1 MDSEVTNLAQV
12 KAFDSSDYATA
23 AQGTT
28 ANAALPKAGG
38 TMTGVLTINNTN
50 DNQILLT
57 SPSSWTG
64 IGWNDSAAGG
74 TEYIWY
80 NGTNGTFA
88 IGGGGSNVANKKLHV
103 DGGMTIGSG
112 YDSTAVTANS
122 LNVQGTITS
131 GAITSSGLLNLGGT
145 GSLGSITTN
154 QNIMANFNG
163 GYSTNNSAQNKV
175 IGFIG
180 TTVSADDIFSSTYQS
195 GEFLKNFYLGLSTGN
210 SYFNNAKFV
219 IVQGG
224 TERFNM
230 AQGGNS
236 TFSSNLA
243 IGGTLG
249 VTGAAT
255 FGYATFTPS
264 SGENVVITRDSA
276 GPYIGTSSNHSL
288 RIITN
293 NGTAIAIATNKKIA
307 MGSATDGTAPLHLKY
322 ASGSYGAES
331 TSGFIS
337 HATSGRGT
345 IRIRSDA
352 DAAAE
357 LFYDVNGAIRFDVSV
372 RQSSES
378 YNMHWYNQA
387 ATPSLT
393 AVAGPVMTLTQTG
406 NLGIGVTSPNQP
418 LEVNGNI
425 GFSKGTNASRYLL
438 VEGADATWA
447 GHVNIQAGFG
457 STAAGGAVKLY
468 GQAHA
473 TYPGSVWLGRG
484 ASSSGNIMFGN
495 GGTGPTSTAQIQ
507 MVINSSG
514 NVGIG
519 TTAPEKNLSIGS
531 SQAEGI
537 QFNFDTTN
545 NYRNQI
551 LNYWSSSADSR
562 MDFNVARASGA
573 TPSTIM
579 SVGYNSNVGI
589 GTTNP
594 NRKLDV
600 KGPVQFSVNTASHET
615 FIFTTQAA
623 NEAKQIMKN
632 ASSADTIILN
642 TGGVSYF
649 NGGNVGIGTTSPQR
663 KLTVVGAADSA
674 GDNTGI
680 IQLNVGTGANTDA
693 KMTFGIMSSHAGYIH
708 VVKPGSN
715 VYPLILNPSGS
726 ANGNVGIGETAPGSA
741 LEVNESTNYKGIHI
755 RGNAAP
761 CLTFGQNTSSVAE
774 WKLGI
779 SGFDGDAFSIGTGTG
794 ANDRFTIK
802 DNGNVGIGTSTVPDM
817 HATGVTVAVPG
828 PLLSGYS
835 TGSSSNGPR
844 NTRDWFVYSG
854 PSTNSGNYVHMKT
867 DLWGGGSPAGNVAH
881 TMSCFTYHGYYAYGG
896 STTSGGYIGWHNW
909 AGTFYNVQR
918 VNNGTLQLV
927 QPSYMSSDGYV
938 VLVALL
944 GTGYAQ
950 FSIDWMQWAGYA
962 FRPSKVTAVTQH
974 SAATGAY

>member
-74 TEYIWY
+74 TKYIWY

-122 LNVQGTITS
+122 LKVEGTITSGAITS

-163 GYSTNNSAQNKV
+163 GYSTSNSAQNKV

-219 IVQGG
+219 IAQGG

-264 SGENVVITRDSA
+264 GGENVVITRDSA

-425 GFSKGTNASRYLL
+425 GFSKGTNAGRYLL
-438 VEGADATWA
+438 VQGADATWA
-447 GHVNIQAGFG
+447 GDVNIQAGFG

-468 GQAHA
+468 GHAHA
-473 TYPGSVWLGRG
+473 TYPGSVWIGRSAG
-484 ASSSGNIMFGN
+484 AAGNIMFGH
-495 GGTGPTSTAQIQ
+495 GGTGPSSASQIQ
-507 MVINSSG
+507 MVITSAG
-514 NVGIG
+514 KVGIG
-519 TTAPEKNLSIGS
+519 TDTPANRLHIDYSVSTSAANLAESKSVAAIAYYPLRNSSDYGMYFGNNGTSAGYVQVTNGS
-531 SQAEGI
+531 S
-537 QFNFDTTN
+537 
-545 NYRNQI
+545 
-551 LNYWSSSADSR
+551 
-562 MDFNVARASGA
+562 AS
-573 TPSTIM
+573 TMNI
-579 SVGYNSNVGI
+579 
-589 GTTNP
+589 NP
-594 NRKLDV
+594 
-600 KGPVQFSVNTASHET
+600 
-615 FIFTTQAA
+615 
-623 NEAKQIMKN
+623 
-632 ASSADTIILN
+632 
-642 TGGVSYF
+642 Y
-649 NGGNVGIGTTSPQR
+649 GGNVGIGTTSPQR
-663 KLTVVGAADSA
+663 KLNVVGAADSA

-708 VVKPGSN
+708 VVKPGSD
-715 VYPLILNPSGS
+715 VYPLILNPTGS
-726 ANGNVGIGETAPGSA
+726 ASGRVGIGETAPGSA
-741 LEVNESTNYKGIHI
+741 LEVNDSSNYKGVHI
-755 RGNAAP
+755 RGSAAP
-761 CLTFGQNTSSVAE
+761 CLTFGQNASSVAE

-779 SGFDGDAFSIGTGTG
+779 SGYDGDAFSIGTGTG

-802 DNGNVGIGTSTVPDM
+802 DNGNVGIATSTVPDM
-817 HATGVTVAVPG
+817 HATGVTVAIPG
-828 PLLSGYS
+828 AILSGYS
-835 TGSSSNGPR
+835 SGNSSNGPR
-844 NTRDWFVYSG
+844 NTRDWFVYAG

-881 TMSCFTYHGYYAYGG
+881 TMSCFNYHSYYAYGG
-896 STTSGGYIGWHNW
+896 STTPGGYIGWHNW
-909 AGTFYNVQR
+909 AGNFYNVQR